1 MALKE
6 KYINALVDSM
16 SMEDLQQY
24 VANDMADWLFNC
36 SESEVI
42 NEFLIKVE
50 HTTDEQ
56 FYNKFVKQNK
66 GILL

>member
-6 KYINALVDSM
+6 KYIYALVDSM

-36 SESEVI
+36 NDSEAL
-42 NEFLIKVE
+42 NELFIKVKY
-50 HTTDEQ
+50 TLDEQ
-56 FYNKFVKQNK
+56 FYNKFVKQIGSK
-66 GILL
+66 IK

>member
-6 KYINALVDSM
+6 KYIYALVDSM

-36 SESEVI
+36 SESEAL
-42 NEFLIKVE
+42 NELFIKVKY
-50 HTTDEQ
+50 TLDEQ
-56 FYNKFVKQNK
+56 FYNKFVKQIGSK
-66 GILL
+66 IK

>member
-6 KYINALVDSM
+6 KYIYALVDSM

-36 SESEVI
+36 SDSEAL
-42 NEFLIKVE
+42 NELFIKVKY
-50 HTTDEQ
+50 TLDEQ
-56 FYNKFVKQNK
+56 FYNKFVKQIGSK
-66 GILL
+66 IK

>member
-16 SMEDLQQY
+16 SIEDLQQY

-36 SESEVI
+36 NDSEAL
-42 NEFLIKVE
+42 NELFIKVKY
-50 HTTDEQ
+50 TLDEQ
-56 FYNKFVKQNK
+56 FYNKFVKQIGGK
-66 GILL
+66 IK

>member
-36 SESEVI
+36 NDSEAL
-42 NEFLIKVE
+42 NELFIKVKY
-50 HTTDEQ
+50 TLDEQ
-56 FYNKFVKQNK
+56 FYNKFVKQIGSK
-66 GILL
+66 IK